1 MKKVIVLMLMFCG
14 MGSLYAQQVNDP
26 NAEIRQVS
34 SFHGIRVSNAFD
46 VYLDQSNTEAVAVSA
61 SETEYRDRIKVEV
74 KNGILEVYYDNKG
87 KWPKGN
93 KKLKAYISFKQ
104 IDLLSISGACDVVI
118 SGTLTGNDLNIN
130 LSGAS
135 DLKGKLVV
143 KNLRANMSGASD
155 LNVTGSATSIEV
167 DASGASSFRG
177 FEFVTDYCDA
187 KASGASDIRITVNKE
202 VKAQASGASDV
213 DIKGEGVV
221 KEQKSSGAS
230 SINKSRS

>member
-1 MKKVIVLMLMFCG
+1 MKRLIGLMLMF
-14 MGSLYAQQVNDP
+14 LVVNAYAQQVNDP
-26 NAEIRQVS
+26 NAEVRQVS
-34 SFHGIRVSNAFD
+34 AFHGIKVSNAFD
-46 VYLDQSNTEAVAVSA
+46 VYLSQSNSEAVAVSA

-104 IDLLSISGACDVVI
+104 IDLLSISGACDVVVT
-118 SGTLTGNDLNIN
+118 GTINGSNLDIN

-143 KNLRANMSGASD
+143 KNLKANMSGASD
-155 LNVTGSATSIEV
+155 MNVTGSADRIDV

-177 FEFVTDYCDA
+177 FEFVTDYCDLR
-187 KASGASDIRITVNKE
+187 ASGASDIRITVNKE
-202 VKAQASGASDV
+202 VTAHASGASDV

-221 KEQKSSGAS
+221 KEQKTSGAS